1 MKRSTN
7 VIVSNLSGDKILI
20 STFYKGLFLL
30 FGRKKLGGTGRPPVP
45 TLATAL
51 PRGDVLDNVVRP
63 LLGVENKLNNFAV
76 PS

>member
-20 STFYKGLFLL
+20 STFYTSLFLL
-30 FGRKKLGGTGRPPVP
+30 FGKKNWGKRAPPAP

-51 PRGDVLDNVVRP
+51 PHGDVLDNVIRP

-76 PS
+76 SL